1 MCLPYKSKHL
11 GVAFFPEDYGL
22 RFPADAPLVFYSPLK
37 CQDHRTCRIDNLNV
51 VLPSQL
57 IGLWWFTM
65 CAQQHL
71 SIMQGL
77 QLLVINRLKPLLM
90 QAFNLHAIVYDVAQ
104 TIEFAAFGQF
114 FLRLADGSGNSKT
127 ETTAIVYLNIQIHLS
142 DVFIITF
149 G

>member
-1 MCLPYKSKHL
+1 
-11 GVAFFPEDYGL
+11 
-22 RFPADAPLVFYSPLK
+22 
-37 CQDHRTCRIDNLNV
+37 
-51 VLPSQL
+51 
-57 IGLWWFTM
+57 M